1 MRYNFLRFPDGKT
14 KALTLSYDDGCRQ
27 DLRFSDIVT
36 KYGLKCTFN
45 LTSSEACGDRALSAE
60 EVKTHFLDRGH
71 EIAVHGYFHRGEG
84 YVRPI
89 EGIIDVLD
97 CRRELEGKY
106 DRIVRGMAYPDCG
119 ITSWASTTSYDRV
132 KSYLKDLGIVYSRTL
147 GGDNDYFALPKDW
160 YAWMPNAHHNNPKL
174 DEYIEKFISRDL
186 NTGYCSSRAPWLF
199 YIWGHSFEFDNKEG
213 GWDHAESFCKKL
225 SGRPD
230 VWYATNIEIYDYIQ
244 AYNSLIF
251 RADNSAV
258 YNPTLIKVWFDID
271 GTLYSVSPGETLK
284 LNK

>member
-27 DLRFSDIVT
+27 DLRFSDIVS

-45 LTSSEACGDRALSAE
+45 LTSSEACGNRALSVDE
-60 EVKTHFLDRGH
+60 IKTHFLDRGH
-71 EIAVHGYFHRGEG
+71 EIAVHGYFHRAEG
-84 YVRPI
+84 QIRPI

-97 CRRELEGKY
+97 CRRELEAKY
-106 DRIVRGMAYPDCG
+106 DRIVRGMAYPDSG
-119 ITSWASTTSYDRV
+119 ITAWASTTSYDTV
-132 KSYLKDLGIVYSRTL
+132 KTYLKDLGIVYSRTL
-147 GGDNDYFALPKDW
+147 GADNDSFALPKDW
-160 YAWMPNAHHNNPKL
+160 YAWMPSAHHDNPKL

-213 GWDHAESFCKKL
+213 GWEHAEDFCKKL

-258 YNPTLIKVWFDID
+258 YNPSLMTVWFDID
-271 GTLYSVSPGETLK
+271 GTLYSVKSGETLK